1 MNPKEL
7 TAFSE
12 NDVLRVVKY
21 ELNIAS
27 AMIVQMLFCLRD
39 SLEPERPCFQICL
52 RCNTMM
58 ILPL

>member
-27 AMIVQMLFCLRD
+27 
-39 SLEPERPCFQICL
+39 ERYHSDDCP
-52 RCNTMM
+52 NA
-58 ILPL
+58 ILLAG